1 LRSQS
6 QKGIVY
12 MMNQVQ
18 VEMLSAMSELK
29 TEEDLLSLKRFLV
42 AFYAQRIDA
51 AMDRLWDEGKWN
63 KKKLDELKTA
73 HRRTAYV

>member
-1 LRSQS
+1 
-6 QKGIVY
+6 
-12 MMNQVQ
+12 MNQVQ
-18 VEMLSAMSELK
+18 IEMLSALSELK

-51 AMDRLWDEGKWN
+51 AMDKLWDEGKWN
-63 KKKLDELKTA
+63 EQKLHELKTA

>member
-1 LRSQS
+1 
-6 QKGIVY
+6 

-18 VEMLSAMSELK
+18 IEMLSALSELK

-51 AMDRLWDEGKWN
+51 AMDRLWSEGQWN
-63 KKKLDELKTA
+63 NQKLESLKTA
-73 HRRTAYV
+73 HRRTAYI

>member
-1 LRSQS
+1 
-6 QKGIVY
+6 

-18 VEMLSAMSELK
+18 IEMLSAMSELK
-29 TEEDLLSLKRFLV
+29 TDEDLLSLKRFLV

-51 AMDRLWDEGKWN
+51 AMDKLWNDGKWDEQ
-63 KKKLDELKTA
+63 KLQDLKTA